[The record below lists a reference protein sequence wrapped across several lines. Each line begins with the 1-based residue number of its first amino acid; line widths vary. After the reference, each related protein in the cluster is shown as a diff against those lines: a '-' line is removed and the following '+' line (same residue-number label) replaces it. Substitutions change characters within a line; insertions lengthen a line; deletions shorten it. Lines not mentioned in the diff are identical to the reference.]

1 METTGKKLSFYQLFA
16 EENFDVEIPIIQRDY
31 AQGRSDK
38 SEVRTNFLNALYD
51 YLAEGIP
58 GRELD
63 FVYGA
68 IGTEEDK
75 KRFIPLDGQQR
86 LTTLFLLHWYLSL
99 VSGQMPRLRALLAIE
114 GKSRFKYETRTSTT
128 EFCNHLVKEDIVYH
142 GFDKDNRIAALIRNE
157 GWFYKGWEFDPSVS
171 AMLEMLDAIEEKFCG
186 RPNFLELLMDAE
198 DPIIVFQFLNL
209 GAYGLTDDLYVKM
222 NSRGKPLTPFENFKA
237 KLGQKIAS
245 FSASSSLPDTALPQG
260 TNPGEY
266 FSSKIDK
273 EWLNLFWDQGGRS
286 PKKVD
291 EQLMNFIRVILA
303 NHTAIAQRNS
313 DISDSIRILFKSR
326 DAVYGE
332 HQREFLSYY
341 SYDKLGA
348 LTPHS
353 LAALISM
360 FDKVSMSLG
369 IEDAHRPDSFHYVA
383 IDMLRRV
390 MGTPLRESDKVSL
403 LSGSERMLFHA
414 YMGYLVRY
422 PHTHAG
428 LRNWMRVAYNLA
440 ENTRAD
446 DATAIA
452 NGLKELDKLLGRADD
467 ILNALGD
474 SELKISFFYSRQV
487 EEERIKASLLLR
499 SVRWTELIWRVEQ
512 HNILKGQVGC
522 ILEFCGILAYYIEH
536 GDMGWTEAEDEVYF
550 QSFSTYADKVIA
562 ALNYIPRSKNE
573 GYHWERAMLTKGD
586 YLIAN
591 SYYRYHLL
599 TDSLTDRD
607 NSWKRLLRLNAEADP
622 DMDKKRL
629 LVKAL
634 LDDVRFDVKNVAASC
649 ALIAQ
654 DETGGWRALL
664 IQEPRLFTYSYK
676 GFIRRE
682 SDSDIRLLETTKLTY
697 HSELRTMDLYLRAYE
712 GKNLEPLHGLQY
724 QVEYGN
730 DGVSHICLGAVVK
743 GEDTYKATISYVDD
757 EFVLSICR
765 DTSAAEPAPRA
776 AEMVALFER
785 LGYHDAGDGPFVLS
799 AKTREETVAA
809 TDALIAALKL

>member
-16 EENFDVEIPIIQRDY
+16 VDNFDIQIPIIQRDY
-31 AQGRSDK
+31 AQGRPDK

-51 YLAEGIP
+51 YLAEGTP

-68 IGTEEDK
+68 IGTEDDSQY
-75 KRFIPLDGQQR
+75 FIPLDGQQR

-99 VSGQMPRLRALLAIE
+99 ASGQMLRFRALLTQKD
-114 GKSRFKYETRTSTT
+114 KSRFSYETRTSTT
-128 EFCNHLVKEDIVYH
+128 EFCDNLVTKDIIYD

-157 GWFYKGWEFDPSVS
+157 GWFYRGWEFDPSVS
-171 AMLEMLDAIEEKFCG
+171 AMLAMLDAIEEKFFN
-186 RPNFLELLMDAE
+186 RLDFLELLMDAE
-198 DPIIVFQFLNL
+198 YPIIVFQFLNL

-237 KLGQKIAS
+237 KLGQKIAGFS
-245 FSASSSLPDTALPQG
+245 FSSSLPDGALPKG
-260 TNPGEY
+260 TNPAEY

-273 EWLNLFWDQGGRS
+273 EWLNLFWDKGGRS

-303 NHTAIAQRNS
+303 NHTAIDPDKS
-313 DISDSIRILFKSR
+313 DISDSIRILFKTR

-360 FDKVSMSLG
+360 FDQVNTSLG
-369 IEDAHRPDSFHYVA
+369 IDDVHRPDAFHYVPTEV
-383 IDMLRRV
+383 LGRV
-390 MGTPLRESDKVSL
+390 MGPS
-403 LSGSERMLFHA
+403 LSGNDRMLFHA
-414 YMGYLVRY
+414 CMGYLVRY
-422 PHTHAG
+422 ADLSG
-428 LRNWMRVAYNLA
+428 LRDWMRVAYNLV

-446 DATAIA
+446 DATAMA
-452 NGLKELDKLLGRADD
+452 NGLKEIDKLLGKADD
-467 ILNALGD
+467 ILNALGE
-474 SELKISFFYSRQV
+474 SGLKISFFYSRQV
-487 EEERIKASLLLR
+487 EEERIKAALLLR
-499 SVRWTELIWRVEQ
+499 SAKWTERIWHVEQ
-512 HNILKGQVGC
+512 QSILKGQVGC
-522 ILEFCGILAYYIEH
+522 ILEFCGILAYYTEH
-536 GDMGWTEAEDEVYF
+536 GDTGWTEEEDEVYF

-573 GYHWERAMLTKGD
+573 GYLWERAMLTKGD

-634 LDDVRFDVKNVAASC
+634 LDDVQFDVKDVAASC

-654 DETGGWRALL
+654 DETAGWRALL

-682 SDSDIRLLETTKLTY
+682 SDSEIRLLETTKLTY
-697 HSELRTMDLYLRAYE
+697 HRELRTMDLYLRAYE
-712 GKNLEPLHGLQY
+712 GKDLEPLDGLKY
-724 QVEYGN
+724 EVDYGN
-730 DGVSHICLGAVVK
+730 DGVSHIYLGAVVK
-743 GEDTYKATISYVDD
+743 GEDTYKATIKYVND
-757 EFVLSICR
+757 EFVLSIRR
-765 DTSAAEPAPRA
+765 DTSAAEPAPTA
-776 AEMVALFER
+776 ANMVALFER
-785 LGYHDAGDGPFVLS
+785 LGYHDAGDGSFVLS

-809 TDALIAALKL
+809 TDALIAVLKL